1 MCVDGCWS
9 RHLWDSM
16 VGADH
21 EVVFAGGNLQQFL
34 DKYNEAQNALREH
47 RINYKR

>member
-1 MCVDGCWS
+1 
-9 RHLWDSM
+9 M